1 MSDVGGMPKANLGGA
16 IQPAV
21 TQTPA
26 PQPAAGNEPKSTP
39 NISLADALKGKDN
52 ADTRIADLEKKLD
65 GLDKRYAASSDEG
78 KKLNAALKQ
87 AQKDRDEAMQQLELA
102 RPILD
107 KIQTDKD
114 FANKLT
120 TLIKTGSVPSTSA
133 RTEVKPEDFGI
144 AEEDLDFAEAL
155 ANAKSPSGQFLR
167 TLIKNETGAV
177 ESLVDQK
184 VRDALTQYDAMTRQN
199 QARQT
204 DAVKR
209 ANFLKTHPD
218 LTNDD
223 IDAMLAR
230 MKDKEWDYEDLLRLE
245 GGTAGA
251 GVQDPNTT
259 IPGMT
264 VHQGGQQARQIPL
277 TLAGR
282 GSGGTGAL
290 ESQPDPGK
298 AIMDLVREQVTDSI
312 MKHAKLNPGPPIM

>member
-1 MSDVGGMPKANLGGA
+1 MSEVGGMPKANLGAA
-16 IQPAV
+16 IQPTGSVAPA

-26 PQPAAGNEPKSTP
+26 GNTA
-39 NISLADALKGKDN
+39 NINANVSLADALKGKDN
-52 ADTRIADLEKKLD
+52 ADTRIADLEKKLE
-65 GLDKRYAASSDEG
+65 GLDKRYTASSDEG

-87 AQKDRDEAMQQLELA
+87 AQKDREEAMQQLELA

-114 FANKLT
+114 FATKLT
-120 TLIKTGSVPSTSA
+120 TLIKTGSVPSSQ
-133 RTEVKPEDFGI
+133 RTDVKPEDFGI
-144 AEEDLDFAEAL
+144 AAEDLDFAEAL
-155 ANAKSPSGQFLR
+155 ANPKSPSAQFLR
-167 TLIKNETGAV
+167 TLIKNENAAV
-177 ESLVDQK
+177 ESSIDQK
-184 VRDALTQYDAMTRQN
+184 VQAALTQYDAVTRQN

-223 IDAMLAR
+223 IDSMLTR

-245 GGTAGA
+245 GGGNV
-251 GVQDPNTT
+251 GSQDPNSI

-264 VHQGGQQARQIPL
+264 VHQGGQQSRQIPL

-282 GSGGTGAL
+282 GSGGTGTL
-290 ESQPDPGK
+290 ESQPDPAK
-298 AIMDLVREQVTDSI
+298 SIMDLVREQVTDSI
-312 MKHAKLNPGPPIM
+312 MKHAKTNPGAPIL

>member
-1 MSDVGGMPKANLGGA
+1 MSEVGGMPKANLGA
-16 IQPAV
+16 VIQPTGGVAPA
-21 TQTPA
+21 TQTTPA
-26 PQPAAGNEPKSTP
+26 GVEPKSTP

-52 ADTRIADLEKKLD
+52 ADTRIADLEKKLE
-65 GLDKRYAASSDEG
+65 GLDKRYTSSSEQG
-78 KKLNAALKQ
+78 KKLDAQLKQ
-87 AQKDRDEAMQQLELA
+87 AQKDREEALQQLELA

-114 FANKLT
+114 FATKLT
-120 TLIKTGSVPSTSA
+120 TLIKTGSVPSSQ
-133 RTEVKPEDFGI
+133 RTDVKPEDFGI
-144 AEEDLDFAEAL
+144 AAEDLDFAEAL
-155 ANAKSPSGQFLR
+155 ANPKSPSAQFLR

-199 QARQT
+199 QARQS

-223 IDAMLAR
+223 IDSMLTR

-245 GGTAGA
+245 GGGNV
-251 GVQDPNTT
+251 GSQDPNSI

-264 VHQGGQQARQIPL
+264 VHQGGQQSRQIPL

-282 GSGGTGAL
+282 GSGGTGTL
-290 ESQPDPGK
+290 ESQPDPAK
-298 AIMDLVREQVTDSI
+298 SIMDLVREQVTDSI
-312 MKHAKLNPGPPIM
+312 MKHAKTNPGAPIL

>member
-1 MSDVGGMPKANLGGA
+1 MNEVGGMPKANLGAA
-16 IQPAV
+16 IQPAGSV
-21 TQTPA
+21 APATQTPA
-26 PQPAAGNEPKSTP
+26 GAEPKSSP
-39 NISLADALKGKDN
+39 NISLADAMKGKDN
-52 ADTRIADLEKKLD
+52 ADTRIADLEKKLE
-65 GLDKRYAASSDEG
+65 GLDKRYTASSDEG

-87 AQKDRDEAMQQLELA
+87 AQKDRDEAMSQLELA

-114 FANKLT
+114 FATKLT
-120 TLIKTGSVPSTSA
+120 TLIKTGSVPSSQ
-133 RTEVKPEDFGI
+133 RTDVKPEDFGI
-144 AEEDLDFAEAL
+144 AAEDLDFAEAL
-155 ANAKSPSGQFLR
+155 ANPKSPSAQFLR

-184 VRDALTQYDAMTRQN
+184 VRDALTQYDAVTRQN

-223 IDAMLAR
+223 IDSMLTR

-245 GGTAGA
+245 GGGNAGS
-251 GVQDPNTT
+251 QDPNSI

-264 VHQGGQQARQIPL
+264 VHQGTGNARQIPL

-282 GSGGTGAL
+282 GSGGTGTL
-290 ESQPDPGK
+290 ESQPDPAK
-298 AIMDLVREQVTDSI
+298 SIMDLVREQVTDSI
-312 MKHAKLNPGPPIM
+312 MKHAKTNPGAPIL